1 MPDFITFIA
10 FSALLALVFFLV
22 FDGREICELLS
33 VLLSAVV
40 YAVVILVFIIL
51 IPIGIMMAILGGDNE
66 HARR

>member
-10 FSALLALVFFLV
+10 FSALLA
-22 FDGREICELLS
+22 
-33 VLLSAVV
+33 
-40 YAVVILVFIIL
+40 LVFIIL